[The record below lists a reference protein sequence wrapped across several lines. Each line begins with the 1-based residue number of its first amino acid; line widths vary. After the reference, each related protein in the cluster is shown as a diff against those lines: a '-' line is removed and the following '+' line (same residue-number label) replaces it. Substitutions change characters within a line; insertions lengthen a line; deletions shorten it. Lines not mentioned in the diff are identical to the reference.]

1 MGTSASRLDQLE
13 SLVRSLRSTNA
24 QLERQLLTVSVEG
37 DATKRADLI
46 RIIQA
51 ENEKLMRENERNHLQ
66 LADEV
71 SRTHRA
77 EGGIVNDGSRNAD

>member
-1 MGTSASRLDQLE
+1 MGTSSSRLDQLE
-13 SLVRSLRSTNA
+13 SLVRSLRSANA
-24 QLERQLLTVSVEG
+24 QLERQLLTVSVEA

-51 ENEKLMRENERNHLQ
+51 ENEKQMRENERNHLQ

-71 SRTHRA
+71 RPRKA
-77 EGGIVNDGSRNAD
+77 AA

>member
-13 SLVRSLRSTNA
+13 SLVRSLRTANA

-37 DATKRADLI
+37 DAVKRADLT
-46 RIIQA
+46 RIIQV
-51 ENEKLMRENERNHLQ
+51 ENEKIMRENERNHIQ

-71 SRTHRA
+71 L
-77 EGGIVNDGSRNAD
+77 

>member
-13 SLVRSLRSTNA
+13 SLVRSLRSANA
-24 QLERQLLTVSVEG
+24 QLERQLLTVSVEA

-51 ENEKLMRENERNHLQ
+51 ENEKLMRKNERNHLQ

-71 SRTHRA
+71 RPPPAMRQP
-77 EGGIVNDGSRNAD
+77 IIDKPMIFLI